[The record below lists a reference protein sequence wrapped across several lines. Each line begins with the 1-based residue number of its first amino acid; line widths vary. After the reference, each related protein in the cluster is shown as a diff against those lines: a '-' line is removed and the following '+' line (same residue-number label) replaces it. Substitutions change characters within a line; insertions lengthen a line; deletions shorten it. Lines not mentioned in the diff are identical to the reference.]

1 MALQGM
7 RPGWD
12 AAAAAA
18 LASRLVGGVGLPA
31 VLRAGGDAGSEGGL
45 GLSPDAF

>member
-1 MALQGM
+1 MATMALRGM

-18 LASRLVGGVGLPA
+18 LAPRLVGRVGLP
-31 VLRAGGDAGSEGGL
+31 VVP
-45 GLSPDAF
+45 LSRGACVRVGMP